1 MADSEKSLEGWV
13 PEPDGTVSLAQ
24 IIDLAFDYRGNTTVV
39 KRDGSEVAGYIF
51 NRMGDGGAPFIEM
64 FDAAGTGPFR
74 IAYAEIATIRFDGRD
89 TAAGNSYAAWLRRK
103 EADRPRREAPAR
115 QVDRLL
121 VLTALEW
128 EARELARRLGLAPV
142 ASTPWSHF
150 ATPSS
155 SPDPAGPGLELMPV
169 GLRAAL
175 LEARWHA
182 GGPPP
187 DLVVS
192 AGLGGALAPALAVG
206 VLLIPDVVLVAGGGS
221 MAVDGPA
228 QADAVAAARRAGCR
242 VSTDP
247 VVEVTDI
254 LATPEAKAMLRRN
267 TGAAGADL
275 ESAAI
280 LRTARKRGVPA
291 VVIRGVSDTASQRL
305 APELTTL
312 LDSAGGVRPASAVAL
327 AVRRPSLI
335 PNALALRR
343 GAGKALDAVAA
354 ALRHLQMRTPA
365 CPTR

>member
-1 MADSEKSLEGWV
+1 MADTEKSLEDWV
-13 PEPDGTVSLAQ
+13 PEPGGAVSLAR
-24 IIDLAFDYRGNTTVV
+24 IVDLAFDYRGNTTVV

-64 FDAAGTGPFR
+64 FDAAGMGPFR

-89 TAAGNSYAAWLRRK
+89 TAAGNSYAAWLRK
-103 EADRPRREAPAR
+103 KADRPGPNAPVRRI
-115 QVDRLL
+115 DRLL

-150 ATPSS
+150 ATPSASPARAES
-155 SPDPAGPGLELMPV
+155 SLELMPV

-192 AGLGGALAPALAVG
+192 AGLGAALSAPLAVG
-206 VLLIPDVVLVAGGGS
+206 VLLIPHVVLVAGGES
-221 MAVDGPA
+221 LAVDGPA
-228 QADAVAAARRAGCR
+228 QADAVAAARGAGC
-242 VSTDP
+242 VVWTDP
-247 VVEVTDI
+247 VVTVADVLTTRES
-254 LATPEAKAMLRRN
+254 KAILRRN
-267 TGAAGADL
+267 TDAAGADL

-291 VVIRGVSDTASQRL
+291 LVIRGVSDTASQRL
-305 APELTTL
+305 VPDLTAL
-312 LDSAGGVRPASAVAL
+312 VDSAGRVRPASAVAL
-327 AVRRPSLI
+327 ALRRPSLI

-343 GAGKALDAVAA
+343 GAGKALDAVAV
-354 ALRHLQMRTPA
+354 ALRSLQMGTSA